1 MQFTTDASL
10 FWECLMDLNVSN
22 DMVMM
27 NWTELFSLRGRLLGA
42 YGLPQGKMMGGF
54 QRPNQQ
60 SMPVAVM
67 QTGETNWK
75 SSFRETFA
83 KKIRELQKDD
93 ITYQTQEVEGGYQ
106 ATLSLTKEGK
116 QFVGEACKSKKEA
129 GQSATKT
136 AMHEMFPQEAKN
148 PSALKRM
155 NDGSAMVEQPPAK
168 KQKKGGAPED

>member
-1 MQFTTDASL
+1 M
-10 FWECLMDLNVSN
+10 
-22 DMVMM
+22 
-27 NWTELFSLRGRLLGA
+27 
-42 YGLPQGKMMGGF
+42 GL
-54 QRPNQQ
+54 QRPNQ
-60 SMPVAVM
+60 PGAPAM

-83 KKIRELQKDD
+83 KKIRQLEKDD

-116 QFVGEACKSKKEA
+116 QFVGEACKSKKDAE
-129 GQSATKT
+129 QSATKT

-155 NDGSAMVEQPPAK
+155 NEGPVMVEQPPAK
-168 KQKKGGAPED
+168 KQKKGGAPEDPKGRFVWAVALILGQATTK